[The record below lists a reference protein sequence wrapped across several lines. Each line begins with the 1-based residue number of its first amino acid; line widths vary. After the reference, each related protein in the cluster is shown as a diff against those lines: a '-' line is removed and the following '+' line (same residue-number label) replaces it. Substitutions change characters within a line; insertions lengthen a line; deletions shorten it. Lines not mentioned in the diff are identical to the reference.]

1 MSQYLLYNK
10 KLYYIAHPN
19 LPDVRVLSQ
28 LGTVV
33 KFEQIPFKLS
43 YPRGCAARDLFKFY
57 YGTMA
62 GTARLVPSWAK
73 DASSF
78 CSFFAPFKSFVI
90 ALA

>member
-1 MSQYLLYNK
+1 MLYNK

-28 LGTVV
+28 LVTVV
-33 KFEQIPFKLS
+33 KFEQILLS
-43 YPRGCAARDLFKFY
+43 YPRGCAAGDLFKFY
-57 YGTMA
+57 DVTIMMA